1 MGQADLHWPSQPFVL
16 FLLADFAHALQGRSC
31 VSTGGEGAAILD
43 GLTEDIMKRLLT
55 RENLLALGLCV
66 LVILLIIATTDA
78 SPKFIYQQF

>member
-1 MGQADLHWPSQPFVL
+1 
-16 FLLADFAHALQGRSC
+16 
-31 VSTGGEGAAILD
+31 
-43 GLTEDIMKRLLT
+43 MKRLLT